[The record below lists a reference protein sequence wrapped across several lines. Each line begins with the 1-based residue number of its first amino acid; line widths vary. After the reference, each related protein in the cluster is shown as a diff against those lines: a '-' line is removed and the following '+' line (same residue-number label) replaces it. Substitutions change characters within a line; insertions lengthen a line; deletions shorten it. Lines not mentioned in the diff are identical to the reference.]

1 MYKRK
6 QNAIIFI
13 IGDAATDFT
22 SVGCSLILYFLSFN
36 HFAKTVRNGGVTVST
51 GMMKHDKRAE
61 IAASLKTAARLK
73 LNAKK
78 NFTVSFNKSL
88 QVAA

>member
-1 MYKRK
+1 M
-6 QNAIIFI
+6 NI
-13 IGDAATDFT
+13 
-22 SVGCSLILYFLSFN
+22 
-36 HFAKTVRNGGVTVST
+36 GGVTVST
-51 GMMKHDKRAE
+51 GTTKHDKRAE